1 MKGGIAEIVFAA
13 SLLETDFNNFTTAI
27 GIVERQVAQ
36 PVMHIQTV
44 TTAGAAATIAFTAA
58 GLLVRP
64 CTTSATSHRDKSL
77 ILMNEIKI
85 GQEENS
91 ITGCNYNFRAVAFRF
106 NNESGIIYIVTCC
119 EQEPIMSGV
128 IPVSS
133 IPIFR
138 RQ

>member
-1 MKGGIAEIVFAA
+1 
-13 SLLETDFNNFTTAI
+13 
-27 GIVERQVAQ
+27 
-36 PVMHIQTV
+36 
-44 TTAGAAATIAFTAA
+44 
-58 GLLVRP
+58 
-64 CTTSATSHRDKSL
+64 
-77 ILMNEIKI
+77 MNEIKI

-133 IPIFR
+133 IPIFW